1 MKDAKKLAND
11 VEKLSRNG
19 LIALIALIY
28 VHSIRHLSPVKSCN
42 VLLNKSSTCQTP
54 TQALA
59 IKMSKITK
67 GSTKAVI
74 ESSSSKKARTYR
86 K

>member
-1 MKDAKKLAND
+1 MTAFVCNTKIRFEGHTQEQAIVHKHCTGNSSSCVQKSKLTGS
-11 VEKLSRNG
+11 L
-19 LIALIALIY
+19 
-28 VHSIRHLSPVKSCN
+28 
-42 VLLNKSSTCQTP
+42 TCQTP

-59 IKMSKITK
+59 MRMSKITK

-74 ESSSSKKARTYR
+74 ESSSSKKASTY